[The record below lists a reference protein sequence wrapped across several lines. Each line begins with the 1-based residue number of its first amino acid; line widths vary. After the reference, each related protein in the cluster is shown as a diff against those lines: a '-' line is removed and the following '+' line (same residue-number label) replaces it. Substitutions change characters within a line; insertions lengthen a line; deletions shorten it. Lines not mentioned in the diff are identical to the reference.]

1 MADKPTATSASWEE
15 KTATAALDAYQK
27 ARKRKDQIHAGKVSG
42 VLGGIAMASDT
53 IKAMPTF
60 NPISASR
67 F

>member
-1 MADKPTATSASWEE
+1 MAAPEKPAASWQE
-15 KTATAALDAYQK
+15 KSATAALDAYQK
-27 ARKRKDQIHAGKVSG
+27 ARKRKDQLHAGKVAG
-42 VLGGIAMASDT
+42 VLGGLSMASDT